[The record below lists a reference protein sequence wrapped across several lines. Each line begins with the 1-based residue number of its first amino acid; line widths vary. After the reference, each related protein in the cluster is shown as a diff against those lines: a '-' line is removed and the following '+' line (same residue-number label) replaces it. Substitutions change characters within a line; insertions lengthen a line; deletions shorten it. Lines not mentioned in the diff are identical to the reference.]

1 MDDLRNKGSFFEY
14 YEVIKYVRS
23 DQIQE
28 NHKGFNHIWSPHT
41 MYKCNIQRMN
51 PYYLYLCHRW
61 FNILDYWHVNVILIS
76 YYHANPASMS
86 NSTSFAHWWNVI
98 TETDNSKCK
107 YIRNKISFLG
117 GVYEDIITFHILVA
131 CKVCG
136 KLLQIEHIN
145 TGRVLEFHYH
155 VTNAERC

>member
-1 MDDLRNKGSFFEY
+1 MIKGIRGHSLSIMRLSSTLG
-14 YEVIKYVRS
+14 VIKSKKTMRASTVF
-23 DQIQE
+23 E
-28 NHKGFNHIWSPHT
+28 WSPHT

-61 FNILDYWHVNVILIS
+61 FNILDYWHVNVIFIS
-76 YYHANPASMS
+76 YNHANPAYMS

-145 TGRVLEFHYH
+145 TGRVLEFHYY